1 MCVVWN
7 PENMNHAFFLCPLA
21 RFAWSA
27 VREAAGVAW
36 DPRSSSELVDL
47 LHSMQGQ
54 PKRVNWTSIGAMLWS
69 LWITRNKFTIEGS
82 FPSHPANII
91 CKCSILLQQWSP
103 LAKQKD
109 TDLLKLAQVR
119 VHQVFVAAREPA
131 MPT

>member
-1 MCVVWN
+1 MYSG
-7 PENMNHAFFLCPLA
+7 AFRLECNA
-21 RFAWSA
+21 RGGW
-27 VREAAGVAW
+27 GLL

-47 LHSMQGQ
+47 LDSVQGQ
-54 PKRVNWTSIGAMLWS
+54 GKRVLWTSIGAMLWS
-69 LWITRNKFTIEGS
+69 LRVTHNKFTIEGS